1 MRGVRL
7 AVVLVLAAILMVA
20 LATWFA
26 LSRTDRHAEV
36 IPKKTSAFVLCG
48 GTTGSASWLRYSGGQ
63 VVVIGTG
70 SDSDAKKLIESLES
84 YGISTIDLVIL
95 PHPYSDVTAGFSKLQ
110 THFKIRQVWVSSV
123 APINR
128 HNGKAM
134 DAIKAASLPMS
145 IVHRGNRMQL
155 GELAI
160 DVLSPSVTRISGRPS
175 AGNNS
180 VVVRLTTPTYSL
192 LHLGGIGLSGQNA
205 LLRGV
210 SSRKLKCDIVVL
222 PRVSSSDVILPE
234 LLHATEAEYFVIEGQ
249 SDNLDTQLL
258 ARTSGTIVD
267 VSAADRPPLF
277 FLDEAGVRQVFQAP

>member
-7 AVVLVLAAILMVA
+7 AVVLVITAILIVA

-26 LSRTDRHAEV
+26 LSRTDRRAEV

-70 SDSDAKKLIESLES
+70 SDTDAKKLVESLEA
-84 YGISTIDLVIL
+84 YGINTIDLVII
-95 PHPYSDVTAGFSKLQ
+95 PHPYSDATAGFSTLQ

-134 DAIKAASLPMS
+134 EAIKAAGLPMS
-145 IVHRGNRMQL
+145 IVHRGDRMQL

-180 VVVRLTTPTYSL
+180 VVVRLTTPTCSL

-205 LLRGV
+205 LLSGV

-234 LLHATEAEYFVIEGQ
+234 LLQATEAEYFVIEGQ
-249 SDNLDTQLL
+249 SDNLDTQVLN
-258 ARTSGTIVD
+258 RTSGTIID
-267 VSAADRPPLF
+267 VSAAERPPLF
-277 FLDEAGVRQVFQAP
+277 FLDETGVRQVFQAP

>member
-1 MRGVRL
+1 MRGIRL
-7 AVVLVLAAILMVA
+7 AVVLVLTAILLVA
-20 LATWFA
+20 LGTWFA
-26 LSRTDRHAEV
+26 LSRSDRRAEV

-48 GTTGSASWLRYSGGQ
+48 GTTGSASWLRYAGGQ

-70 SDSDAKKLIESLES
+70 SDSDAKKLIESLEA
-84 YGISTIDLVIL
+84 YGINTIDLVIL
-95 PHPYSDVTAGFSKLQ
+95 PHPYSDVTAGFSALQ

-128 HNGKAM
+128 HNEHAM
-134 DAIKAASLPMS
+134 QAIKSAGLPMS
-145 IVHRGNRMQL
+145 IVHRGGHMQL
-155 GELAI
+155 GELGI

-180 VVVRLTTPTYSL
+180 VVVRLTTPTCSL
-192 LHLGGIGLSGQNA
+192 LHLGGIGLSGQKA
-205 LLRGV
+205 LLSGV
-210 SSRKLKCDIVVL
+210 SSQRLKCDIAVL

-267 VSAADRPPLF
+267 VSAADSPPLF
-277 FLDEAGVRQVFQAP
+277 FLDEAGVRQVLQVP

>member
-36 IPKKTSAFVLCG
+36 IPKKTSSFVLCG

>member
-7 AVVLVLAAILMVA
+7 AVVLVLVAILMVA

-134 DAIKAASLPMS
+134 DAIKADSLPMS